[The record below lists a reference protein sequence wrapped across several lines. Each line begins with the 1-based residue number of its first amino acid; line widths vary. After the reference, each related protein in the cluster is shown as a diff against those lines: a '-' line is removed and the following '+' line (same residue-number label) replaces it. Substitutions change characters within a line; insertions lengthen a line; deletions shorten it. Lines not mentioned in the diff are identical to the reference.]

1 MKKTKIYLIAPLI
14 VLLVFGAYYWNFKS
28 DYDAKQ
34 AIIAAE
40 VKAKK
45 IEKLKLEAVQREAA
59 IHDALEAQKQRKKE
73 RQEREAKELKQKDDK
88 ENAKLIAEKA
98 DQEQQKLLRQVEK
111 LTKDVESEK
120 EDVKKIEV
128 QNKKEVEDE
137 AFLKQYVKMA
147 QESQA
152 SVAAVLM
159 KIEAADVALAKA
171 AAAAEKAA
179 KDKK

>member
-1 MKKTKIYLIAPLI
+1 MKKSKIYFIAPLI
-14 VLLVFGAYYWNFKS
+14 VLIAFGAYYWNFKS

-34 AIIAAE
+34 QAIVAE
-40 VKAKK
+40 EKAKK

-128 QNKKEVEDE
+128 ENKKSVEEE

-147 QESQA
+147 QDNQA
-152 SVAAVLM
+152 AVAAVLL
-159 KIEAADVALAKA
+159 KIEAADIATAKA
-171 AAAAEKAA
+171 AAAAAAAA
-179 KDKK
+179 KK

>member
-1 MKKTKIYLIAPLI
+1 MKKSKIYLIAPLI
-14 VLLVFGAYYWNFKS
+14 VLVVFGAYYWNFKS
-28 DYDAKQ
+28 DYDAQ
-34 AIIAAE
+34 LATIAAAA
-40 VKAKK
+40 KAKN

-73 RQEREAKELKQKDDK
+73 RQERDAKELKQKDDR

-111 LTKDVESEK
+111 LTKDVESAKDE
-120 EDVKKIEV
+120 VKKIEV
-128 QNKKEVEDE
+128 ENKKAVDEE

-147 QESQA
+147 QDSQA
-152 SVAAVLM
+152 SVGAVLM
-159 KIEAADVALAKA
+159 KIEAADVALVKA